1 MRECREQSLANSV
14 RYYDKPV
21 AEERVKCHI
30 DFEVGPVIA
39 HRITSPE
46 TSCRA
51 TTKFPR
57 VGKIREQGKLKP
69 YENKQR

>member
-1 MRECREQSLANSV
+1 LANSV
-14 RYYDKPV
+14 RHYDEPV

-30 DFEVGPVIA
+30 YFEVGPVIA
-39 HRITSPE
+39 HRIASPE
-46 TSCRA
+46 TNSRA
-51 TTKFPR
+51 ATKFPY